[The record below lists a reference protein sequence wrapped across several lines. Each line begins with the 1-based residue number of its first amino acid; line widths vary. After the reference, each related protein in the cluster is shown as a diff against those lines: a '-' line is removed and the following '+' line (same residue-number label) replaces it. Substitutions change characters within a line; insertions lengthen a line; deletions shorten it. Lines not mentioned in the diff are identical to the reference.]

1 MAQLNFDASTVAPNT
16 GTQDAIPAG
25 WYNVQIDQSE
35 LKPTKDGSG
44 AYLELRLAV
53 LDGQYVGR
61 KVFARLNLKNNNQQA
76 VEIAYKD
83 LSAICHAVGVMQVQD
98 SSQLHGKPMKIK
110 VSVRA
115 ATGEYE
121 ASNEVKAYKNINE
134 NVGGPGAMPAAGGGA
149 PWGAAPQAANTAPPA
164 WGPQQPAAPVA
175 QTPQFAQP
183 QQPAAQPQQPAWQAP
198 AAAQPWAAPQQ
209 PAAPQQQY
217 APQMAQPQQPAM
229 APQQPQF
236 AAPAAQA
243 PVAPPAGGQ
252 PAWMAGV
259 QAPAGGATPPWATQA

>member
-16 GTQDAIPAG
+16 GTADAIPAG

-35 LKPTKDGSG
+35 MKPTKDGSG

-61 KVFARLNLKNNNQQA
+61 KVFARLNLRNNNATA

-98 SSQLHGKPMKIK
+98 SSQLHGRPMKIK

-134 NVGGPGAMPAAGGGA
+134 NVGGPAAGAPAAGSA
-149 PWGAAPQAANTAPPA
+149 TPWGAAPQAAAPAAMP
-164 WGPQQPAAPVA
+164 WGAPQQPAAPVA
-175 QTPQFAQP
+175 
-183 QQPAAQPQQPAWQAP
+183 PAAQFAAPQPPAMAPQAPAWQPP
-198 AAAQPWAAPQQ
+198 AAAQPWAQQPAAAQAPQQFQQPVQQQAPVAQAPQQ
-209 PAAPQQQY
+209 PAPQAAAPAGATPPWMQQV
-217 APQMAQPQQPAM
+217 QQPA
-229 APQQPQF
+229 
-236 AAPAAQA
+236 
-243 PVAPPAGGQ
+243 
-252 PAWMAGV
+252 
-259 QAPAGGATPPWATQA
+259 AGGATPPWAQQPAAQ

>member
-1 MAQLNFDASTVAPNT
+1 MAQLNFDASTVAPNP
-16 GTQDAIPAG
+16 GTTDAIPAG

-35 LKPTKDGSG
+35 MKPTKDGSG

-61 KVFARLNLKNNNQQA
+61 KVFARLNLRNNNATA

-98 SSQLHGKPMKIK
+98 SSQLHGRPMKIK

-134 NVGGPGAMPAAGGGA
+134 NVGGPAAGAPAAGSA
-149 PWGAAPQAANTAPPA
+149 TPWGA
-164 WGPQQPAAPVA
+164 PQQPAAPVA
-175 QTPQFAQP
+175 
-183 QQPAAQPQQPAWQAP
+183 PAAQFAAPQPPAMAPQAPAWQPP
-198 AAAQPWAAPQQ
+198 AAAQPWAQQPAAAQAPQQFQQPVQQQAPVAQAPQQ
-209 PAAPQQQY
+209 PAPQAAAPAGATPPWMQQV
-217 APQMAQPQQPAM
+217 QQPA
-229 APQQPQF
+229 
-236 AAPAAQA
+236 
-243 PVAPPAGGQ
+243 
-252 PAWMAGV
+252 
-259 QAPAGGATPPWATQA
+259 AGGATPPWAQQPAAQ

>member
-35 LKPTKDGSG
+35 LKPTKDASG

-53 LDGQYVGR
+53 LDGQYAGR
-61 KVFARLNLKNNNQQA
+61 KVFSRLNLRNNNPQA
-76 VEIAYKD
+76 VEIAFKD

-134 NVGGPGAMPAAGGGA
+134 NVGGPGAMPAAAGGA
-149 PWGAAPQAANTAPPA
+149 PWGAAPQMQAPAAPPA
-164 WGPQQPAAPVA
+164 WAPQQPAAPVA
-175 QTPQFAQP
+175 PPAQFAQP

-209 PAAPQQQY
+209 PQAA
-217 APQMAQPQQPAM
+217 
-229 APQQPQF
+229 QQPQF
-236 AAPAAQA
+236 AAPQAPQQAAQPPQQQFAAPAA